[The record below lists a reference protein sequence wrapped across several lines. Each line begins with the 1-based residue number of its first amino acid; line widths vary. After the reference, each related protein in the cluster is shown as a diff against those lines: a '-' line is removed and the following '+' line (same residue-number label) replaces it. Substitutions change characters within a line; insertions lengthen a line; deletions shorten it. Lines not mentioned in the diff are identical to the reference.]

1 VTSLARL
8 FQHHVP
14 GGGAAAAAI
23 LLGLATAGCDDAGPA
38 TLVSHAS
45 FTTTAIVS
53 PSPIVLAPIVNVPC
67 AAGVGFDSSFH
78 LVVTAGTH
86 ALTLDS
92 VTIHMIDG
100 TNLGPSITI
109 PRPELAPPVGTTLI
123 PAGATRDFLLRPS
136 FGCVVNTPQSFRAT
150 AVLLDTRGSR
160 QTLAVSG
167 GVR

>member
-1 VTSLARL
+1 MTNLPRL
-8 FQHHVP
+8 FQHHVA
-14 GGGAAAAAI
+14 GGAAAAAI

-45 FTTTAIVS
+45 FATTAIVS
-53 PSPIVLAPIVNVPC
+53 PSPIVLAPIINTPC
-67 AAGVGFDSSFH
+67 AVGNRFDSSFH
-78 LVVTAGTH
+78 LVVTAGTQ

-123 PAGATRDFLLRPS
+123 PAGATRDFLIHPS
-136 FGCVVNTPQSFRAT
+136 FGCIVNTPQSFRAT
-150 AVLLDTRGSR
+150 AVLVDTRGSK
-160 QTLAVSG
+160 QTLAVAG